1 MSADSKLLSDPTC
14 IFCRIVRG
22 EIAADILHRDEAVLA
37 FRDVK
42 PVAPTHIL
50 IIPTR
55 HIASLREH
63 DGEGRAVLDHMAM
76 VARGLAD
83 QERVAAS
90 GYRLVINSGEDAG
103 QSVFHLHM
111 HLLGGR
117 KMHWPPG

>member
-1 MSADSKLLSDPTC
+1 MSADSKLPTDNTC
-14 IFCRIVRG
+14 LFCRIVSG
-22 EIAADILHRDEAVLA
+22 EIAADILHRDETVLA

-63 DGEGRAVLDHMAM
+63 DGEGVPVLDHMGM
-76 VARGLAD
+76 IARSLAD
-83 QERVAAS
+83 QEGLAAS
-90 GYRLVINSGEDAG
+90 GYRLVINSGADAG
-103 QSVFHLHM
+103 QTVFHLHM